1 MCLTKREEGE
11 ENWRLI
17 KCEGTREVEN
27 KGGREM
33 MNERNREVENKRGRE
48 MMNESNRERLIA
60 NTNKMIA
67 RVIIR

>member
-1 MCLTKREEGE
+1 M
-11 ENWRLI
+11 I

-48 MMNESNRERLIA
+48 MMNESNRERLIV